1 MKTYMKMSLLGLM
14 VVLAGAGCRHY
25 AKFEVTVPGE
35 KALPGVRGMGVADF
49 ENKTPLAREMNLGSK
64 IAQGFRD
71 GVERERFIEIRF
83 LPTGS
88 GVNASV
94 AISQAPSGAQAVL
107 LGAVEDAAVED
118 TPPEPT
124 YMVQMQYVGDQMVPV
139 QVPAVKIDRQA
150 RLSVSYR
157 VHRVADSQLL
167 AENVFQQSSQ
177 RQSQTALTADLAR
190 AGLPA
195 PNHLMSPLVNTIIGK
210 MVKELSPTTVQVE
223 RRMLM
228 GDQNVDLGVRSA
240 EHKLWD
246 EAQAYWELAAEEAEK
261 PKHRAAAYYNL
272 AVYYEVH
279 NHFEKAR
286 ECLAEA
292 RSLNPG
298 ESLFLE
304 YLGTINARE
313 KEFQKVVEQRETMD
327 QVAP

>member
-1 MKTYMKMSLLGLM
+1 MKACRFVGLLGI
-14 VVLAGAGCRHY
+14 LAALLGTGCRHY

-35 KALPGVRGMGVADF
+35 KAMPGVRNLAVADF
-49 ENKTPLAREMNLGSK
+49 ENKTALAQEMNLGGK
-64 IAQGFRD
+64 IAQGFRE
-71 GVERERFIEIRF
+71 GVEREKFIEIRF

-88 GVNASV
+88 GVEVSEAV
-94 AISQAPSGAQAVL
+94 RQAPSDSHALL

-157 VHRVADSQLL
+157 VLRVSDARIL
-167 AENVFQQSSQ
+167 AENVFQQSSP
-177 RQSQTALTADLAR
+177 RQSQTALNADLAR

-195 PNHLMSPLVNTIIGK
+195 PGYLMSPLVNAIIGK

-228 GDQNVDLGVRSA
+228 GDKNVDLGVQSA

-261 PKHRAAAYYNL
+261 PKYRAAAHYNL

-279 NHFEKAR
+279 NNFEKAR

-292 RSLNPG
+292 RALNPG
-298 ESLFLE
+298 ESLFMK

-313 KEFQKVVEQRETMD
+313 KEFQKVVQQRETMD